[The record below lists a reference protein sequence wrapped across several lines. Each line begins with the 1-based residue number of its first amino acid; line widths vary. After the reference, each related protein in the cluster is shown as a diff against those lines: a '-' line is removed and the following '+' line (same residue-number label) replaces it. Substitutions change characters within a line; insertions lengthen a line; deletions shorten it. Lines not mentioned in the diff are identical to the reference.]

1 MMQNNPAFQLA
12 IAMRQGKNPNV
23 ILQQMAMSDPRVAQA
38 MQMIQAKTPQQ
49 LQEMTKNLAKERGVN
64 IEDVARSLGISF
76 PSQK

>member
-12 IAMRQGKNPNV
+12 IAMRQGKNLNV

-38 MQMIQAKTPQQ
+38 MQMIHAKTPQQ